1 VSDVPNELIQAY
13 ESTSFGAQTPDPVVI
28 RVREICQPLDGLL
41 GKVGLETWAF
51 ITASNPESNQ
61 LSDED
66 NAARNNQLLED
77 IHAYQPHVYPG
88 EGVPDNPGWSPE
100 ASLLILGI
108 DRESAIQLGRKYG
121 QNAIVYGTKGEPA
134 QLIFCLS

>member
-1 VSDVPNELIQAY
+1 MSDVPNELIQAY
-13 ESTSFGAQTPDPVVI
+13 ESTSFRARTPDLVVI

-41 GKVGLETWAF
+41 DKVGLETWAF

-77 IHAYQPHVYPG
+77 IHAYQPHVYRG

-108 DRESAIQLGRKYG
+108 DKASALQLGKKYG
-121 QNAIVYGTKGEPA
+121 QNAIVCGAKGEPA
-134 QLIFCLS
+134 ELLFCLC